1 LLARMDPTPFGSDF
15 EPVEVEGVWCLRSR
29 RLQSTPRV
37 RHAFTTRRARMG
49 PADPLADPA
58 FRARLLAALGFD
70 PRRAVALTQRHTARM
85 VVAEGADAGRC
96 LGVADAVVTAQPG
109 LVLSVRASDCLPVL
123 LADPEAGLVAAA
135 HAGWRGLARG
145 ILARVVEVMVA
156 RGARAD
162 RITVVGGPS
171 VGPCC
176 YEVDGPV
183 VEALESWAG
192 GALEPTRPGHWKLDL
207 RQVARVQL
215 REAGVSGHRVSFCP
229 ACTACHA
236 EWFFSY
242 RRDGR
247 VGRMEGLIALE
258 P

>member
-1 LLARMDPTPFGSDF
+1 MPFGPDF
-15 EPVEVEGVWCLRSR
+15 EPVEVEGLWCLRSR
-29 RLQSTPRV
+29 RLQGVARV

-49 PADPLADPA
+49 SSDPLADPT

-70 PRRAVALTQRHTARM
+70 PQRAVAVTQRHTARA
-85 VVAEGADAGRC
+85 VVAERADAGRQ
-96 LGVADAVVTAQPG
+96 LGVADAVVTAEPG
-109 LVLSVRASDCLPVL
+109 LVLSVRTSDCLPVL
-123 LADPEAGLVAAA
+123 LVDPEAGVVAAA

-162 RITVVGGPS
+162 RITAVGGPS

-183 VEALESWAG
+183 VEALKRWAE
-192 GALEPTRPGHWKLDL
+192 GALLPTRPGHWKLDL
-207 RQVARVQL
+207 RAVARVQL
-215 REAGVSGHRVSFCP
+215 RDVGVSWHRMSFCP
-229 ACTACHA
+229 ACTACHG